1 MITARE
7 LEAICEALLVEGV
20 PPGVVARVFHLD
32 GDLVKKLQTK
42 LRIKRYGTEDLSE
55 YLEQIQ
61 WDTLDELRTIIA
73 RGSAADKV
81 KFAGMLIGKQMAVA
95 ARRTP
100 EKTREATDRVLEILE
115 NMRTGEGRTENA
127 RSGFVVNPGNP
138 DDQDEDREAAQAQ
151 SQ

>member
-61 WDTLDELRTIIA
+61 WDTLDEVRAIIA
-73 RGSAADKV
+73 KGSTTDKV
-81 KFAGMLIGKQMAVA
+81 RLAGMLMGKQMAVA

-100 EKTREATDRVLEILE
+100 EGQRQLTDRVISMLE
-115 NMRTGEGRTENA
+115 NMRTGEVQQDDA
-127 RSGFVVNPGNP
+127 RSGFVVNAGGV
-138 DDQDEDREAAQAQ
+138 DDSDEDGEAP
-151 SQ
+151 